1 MTQVSGETGSAKGLS
16 DCSLWGGLQA
26 ELLFWT
32 GGLRTRGPSGLVRLG
47 PPPNPIRNRW
57 DTVGARGVS
66 TSQVGLLYP
75 LPAKDPWNSAHK
87 P

>member
-16 DCSLWGGLQA
+16 NCSLWGGLQA